1 MAWDARIRRRLKL
14 RDLDTFLAVAR
25 SGSMAKAAIQL
36 AVSQPSV
43 SNAIADIERTLG
55 VRLFDRLA
63 QGVELTPYG
72 HALIKSALA
81 VFDDV
86 RQGVQQIEFLADPT
100 SGDLRIGATDPMI
113 AGILPAILSQLSG
126 QYPRVV
132 FQIMHNPAGTQHV
145 RDLRERHVDLFF
157 GRVVEIMNQ
166 DDLTVEHLFED
177 PLFVAASAR
186 NPLARRRKIR
196 LADVINEPWTL
207 PGPGTT
213 IGGYIN
219 DMFRACGLDT
229 PPATIVCNSIQMQRD
244 LLAKGRFLALFP
256 RSVLRFSARPMSI
269 KVLPIELPALLAPV
283 GIVTLKNRTISPVA
297 QLFIECARWVAKP
310 LA

>member
-55 VRLFDRLA
+55 VRLFDRLP

-72 HALIKSALA
+72 HALIKSALV

-100 SGDLRIGATDPMI
+100 AGELRIGTTDPMI
-113 AGILPAILSQLSG
+113 AGILPAVLSQLSG
-126 QYPRVV
+126 RYPRVV
-132 FQIMHNPAGTQHV
+132 FQVMQVPAGTQQV
-145 RDLRERHVDLFF
+145 RDLRERHFDLFF
-157 GRVVEIMNQ
+157 GRVIEVMNQ
-166 DDLTVEHLFED
+166 DDLTVERLFED
-177 PLFVAASAR
+177 PVFVAASAR
-186 NPLARRRKIR
+186 NPLARRRRMTLTEVTK
-196 LADVINEPWTL
+196 EPWTL
-207 PGPGTT
+207 PGPNTT
-213 IGGYIN
+213 IGGYIS

-229 PPATIVCNSIQMQRD
+229 PPVTIVCNSIQMQRE
-244 LLAKGRFLALFP
+244 LLEKGRFLTLFP

-297 QLFIECARWVAKP
+297 RLFIECARRIAKP
-310 LA
+310 LT

>member
-1 MAWDARIRRRLKL
+1 MPWDARIGRRLKL

-25 SGSMAKAAIQL
+25 IGSMAKAATQL

-86 RQGVQQIEFLADPT
+86 RQGVQEIEFLADPT
-100 SGDLRIGATDPMI
+100 TGELRIGTTDPMI
-113 AGILPAILSQLSG
+113 AGILPVILSDLSG
-126 QYPRVV
+126 RYPRVV
-132 FQIMHNPAGTQHV
+132 FRVMQIPAGTQQV
-145 RDLRERHVDLFF
+145 RDLRERHFDLFL
-157 GRVVEIMNQ
+157 GRVMEVMSQE
-166 DDLTVEHLFED
+166 DLAVDRLFED

-186 NPLARRRKIR
+186 NPLVRRRKIS
-196 LADVINEPWTL
+196 LTEVTKEPWTL
-207 PGPGTT
+207 PGPNTT

-229 PPATIVCNSIQMQRD
+229 PPVTIVCNSIQMQRD
-244 LLAKGRFLALFP
+244 LIGKGRFLTLFP
-256 RSVLRFSARPMSI
+256 RSVLRFGARSPSI
-269 KVLPIELPALLAPV
+269 KVLPIELPKLLAPV

-297 QLFIECARWVAKP
+297 QLFIECARRVAKP
-310 LA
+310 LT